1 VKQTIT
7 VMILGLIPLFFF
19 QNCGK
24 PTALEYNSALDLDS
38 QSGVQN
44 AAVQIIN
51 KHCSSCHSVT
61 NMSGNVGDMTD
72 IEYVTYSRLVVPG
85 EPELSPIISQI
96 SQGLMPAGG
105 RPALSGAEVDVL
117 KNWIEGLNEDALG
130 PGSGPPV
137 PVVIDPK
144 YSVLAAQVFST
155 RCVGCHANRNFRLN
169 SYNEILR
176 TVVPGN
182 AANSLLYQSITVGAG
197 GGKMPQGGALT
208 SAQIK
213 AVEEWINAG
222 AMNN

>member
-7 VMILGLIPLFFF
+7 VIILGLVPLFFF

-24 PTALEYNSALDLDS
+24 PTELEFSSSLDLDS

-44 AAVQIIN
+44 AAVGIIN
-51 KHCSSCHSVT
+51 KHCSQCHSTT
-61 NMSGNVGDMTD
+61 NMSGNVGDLTD

-96 SQGLMPAGG
+96 SQGLMPAEG
-105 RPALSGAEVDVL
+105 PSLSGAEVDIL
-117 KNWIEGLNEDALG
+117 KSWIEGLNEDALG

-144 YSVLAAQVFST
+144 YSVLAAQVFGT
-155 RCVGCHANRNFRLN
+155 RCVGCHANRNFKLN
-169 SYNEILR
+169 SYAEILR
-176 TVVPGN
+176 TVTPGN
-182 AANSLLYQSITVGAG
+182 AAGSLLYQAITVGAN

-213 AVEEWINAG
+213 AVEDWINTG